1 MSNPGFLSGARAALR
16 GFALLNTPGLRRY
29 VAVPLAINLTLFGA
43 ALWFG
48 ARSVWDW
55 SLTLPQ
61 QAADALPG
69 WLGWLASPLQW
80 LGWLLLP
87 LFLLAA
93 LLLMYYSFTLL
104 ANLIGAPFNSL
115 MAAQLEARLTGT
127 PLAAAN
133 HPWWREALRAF
144 GAEAR
149 KLLYFLI
156 RALPLGLLFLIPV
169 LNLAAAPLW
178 LLFSAWM
185 LGLGYLDY
193 PMANHGILFAEQR
206 ARLKGRGR
214 MVLGFGLLLT
224 AASLVPVLNFFVMP
238 AGVAG
243 ATALWAE
250 RLRPAAAARIT
261 ASYG

>member
-1 MSNPGFLSGARAALR
+1 MLAGMSTPGFLAGARAALR

-29 VAVPLAINLTLFGA
+29 VAVPLAINLALFGS

-48 ARSVWDW
+48 ARAVWDW

-61 QAADALPG
+61 QAAAALPG
-69 WLGWLASPLQW
+69 WLTWLATPLQW

-87 LFLLAA
+87 LFLLSA
-93 LLLMYYSFTLL
+93 LVLMYYSFTLL

-115 MAAQLEARLTGT
+115 MALRLEARLTGT
-127 PLAAAN
+127 APAAAAR
-133 HPWWREALRAF
+133 PWWQEAVRAF
-144 GAEAR
+144 SAEAR
-149 KLLYFLI
+149 KLLYFLL
-156 RALPLGLLFLIPV
+156 RALPLGLLFLVPV

-185 LGLGYLDY
+185 LGLEYLDY
-193 PMANHGILFAEQR
+193 PMGNHGILFHEQR
-206 ARLKGRGR
+206 TRLKGHRR
-214 MVLGFGLLLT
+214 MLLGFGLLLT

-250 RLRPAAAARIT
+250 RLRPSPPATAA
-261 ASYG
+261 